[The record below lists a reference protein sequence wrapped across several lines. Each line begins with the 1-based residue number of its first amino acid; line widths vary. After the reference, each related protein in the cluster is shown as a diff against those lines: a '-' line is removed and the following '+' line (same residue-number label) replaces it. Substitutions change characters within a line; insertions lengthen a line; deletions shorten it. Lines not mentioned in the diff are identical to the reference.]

1 MATNGPMAL
10 EVGLAQAVE
19 IVYHARRQFPNE
31 CCGLVAGRGSRVERV
46 FWGTN
51 VERSPFTY
59 RFDPQEQFRFF
70 KEIDALGME
79 LLGIYHSHPRSPAY
93 PSQTD
98 IAQAFYPQAAYLI
111 VSLHSAD
118 APAAEVDVRA
128 FRIQGGVITEEELA
142 VAV

>member
-1 MATNGPMAL
+1 MAL
-10 EVGLAQAVE
+10 EIGLAQAVA

-31 CCGLVAGRGSRVERV
+31 CCGLVAGRGSRIERV
-46 FWGTN
+46 FGGTN

-59 RFDPQEQFRFF
+59 RFDPKEQFRFF
-70 KEIDALGME
+70 KEMDALGME

-98 IAQAFYPQAAYLI
+98 IAQAFYPEAAYLI
-111 VSLHSAD
+111 VSLPSAD
-118 APAAEVDVRA
+118 ASVAEIEVRA
-128 FRIQGGVITEEELA
+128 FRIQGGVITEEELT

>member
-1 MATNGPMAL
+1 MAL
-10 EVGLAQAVE
+10 RISLAQAAE
-19 IVYHARRQFPNE
+19 IAYHSRQQFPNE
-31 CCGLVAGRGSRVERV
+31 CCGLVAGRGGRVERV

-59 RFDPQEQFRFF
+59 RLDPHEQIRFF
-70 KEIDALGME
+70 KELDAMEME

-98 IAQAFYPQAAYLI
+98 VAQAFYPETAYLI
-111 VSLHSAD
+111 VSLRSAD
-118 APAAEVDVRA
+118 APAAEVEVRA

>member
-1 MATNGPMAL
+1 MVL
-10 EVGLAQAVE
+10 EIGLAQAVA

-31 CCGLVAGRGSRVERV
+31 CCGLAAGRGSRIERV

-59 RFDPQEQFRFF
+59 RLDPQEQLRFF
-70 KEIDALGME
+70 NELDAQRME

-98 IAQAFYPQAAYLI
+98 VAQAFYPEAAYII
-111 VSLHSAD
+111 VSLPSAD
-118 APAAEVDVRA
+118 APAAEVEVRA
-128 FRIQGGVITEEELA
+128 FRIVGGVITEEELA